1 MLLLDEEKRKPC
13 QAAGKADF
21 SLRKKHAN
29 GFKVGASVRLHVI
42 VSVVLGSLG
51 SQGTYRVDLAF
62 LWQTPQREKMM
73 QDCGIQD
80 REKRLWRG
88 TRKTLELDVV
98 RTKEW
103 SSLKH
108 SGRVIFRLVLSM
120 FC

>member
-1 MLLLDEEKRKPC
+1 M
-13 QAAGKADF
+13 AGKADF